1 MTFDREQRV
10 RIAGATDVIVIG
22 AGHAGLS
29 ISYML
34 SEQGVDHIVLERGEV
49 ANSWRSERWD
59 SLKLLTPNW
68 QTQLPGCHYS
78 GDDPDGFMGMPEL
91 VGFLEDYASGLNAPL
106 YTNTTVTSVF
116 RDGTEYRVCTGRG
129 TWRSRSVV
137 IATGACNQP
146 SVPKVAS
153 AIPEHIEQLTAHDY
167 RSPAQLRDGGVLIV
181 GASATGMQ
189 FADEILSTGREV
201 TMAVGEHVRMPRR
214 YRGKDILHWLD
225 RSGIHAERY
234 DEVDDINRGRS
245 LPSPQ
250 LVGSHE
256 KAILDLNSLSDQG
269 ARIVGRL
276 VGVREGTAQFSG
288 SLRNVCALA
297 DLKMNRLLN
306 AIDEACPIESGEDEP
321 ERFENTRVDEFP
333 SLTIPLDKAGINTVI
348 WATGFRPDYSWLN
361 VPVLDRKGN
370 LKHDGG
376 VVESPGLYVLGLPLM
391 RRRKSSFI
399 FGIEDDARDIS
410 EHLINYLDSNG
421 SSINGFHQYDSTAR
435 GFRRSA

>member
-1 MTFDREQRV
+1 MNFDSVKRV

-29 ISYML
+29 ISYLL
-34 SEQGVDHIVLERGEV
+34 SEQGVDHIVLERGAV
-49 ANSWRSERWD
+49 ANSWRNERWD

-78 GDDPDGFMGMPEL
+78 GDDPDGFMGMSEL
-91 VGFLEDYASGLNAPL
+91 VRFLEDYARELEAPL

-116 RDGTEYRVCTGRG
+116 RDGTDYRVCTNRG
-129 TWRSRSVV
+129 TWRARSVV
-137 IATGACNQP
+137 IATGACNKP
-146 SVPKVAS
+146 SIPKIAS
-153 AIPEHIEQLTAHDY
+153 AVPQDIEQLTAHNY
-167 RSPAQLRDGGVLIV
+167 RSPAQLRDGSVLIV

-189 FADEILSTGREV
+189 LADEILATGREV

-214 YRGKDILHWLD
+214 YRGNDILYWMD
-225 RSGIHAERY
+225 RCGILGERY
-234 DEVDDINRGRS
+234 DEVEDINRGRR
-245 LPSPQ
+245 LPSSQ
-250 LVGSHE
+250 LVGSHD

-276 VGVREGTAQFSG
+276 MGVREGTAQFSG

-306 AIDEACPIESGEDEP
+306 AIDEACPLKPGDSRP
-321 ERFENTRVDEFP
+321 ERFDDTRVDEFP
-333 SLTIPLDKAGINTVI
+333 SLTLSLEKAGIETVI

-361 VPVLDRKGN
+361 VPVLDRKGY
-370 LKHDGG
+370 LQHDGG
-376 VVESPGLYVLGLPLM
+376 VIESPGLYVLGLPLM

-399 FGIEDDARDIS
+399 FGIKDDARDIC
-410 EHLINYLDSNG
+410 EHLIHYLQFSGSNHY
-421 SSINGFHQYDSTAR
+421 GFHQYDSSAR